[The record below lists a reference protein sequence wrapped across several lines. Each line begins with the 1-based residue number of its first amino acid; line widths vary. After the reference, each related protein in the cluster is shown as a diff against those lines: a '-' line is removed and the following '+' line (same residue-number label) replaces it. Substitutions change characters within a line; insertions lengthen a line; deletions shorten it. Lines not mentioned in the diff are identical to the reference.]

1 MATTPNTTNFN
12 SPLENFITS
21 VKSGGLAKP
30 NRFKIRIQPPRLLNY
45 ALNTARLASMYCE
58 VTNFPF
64 LNLNVKQQV
73 VYGPAYQ
80 RPVGMEFGGEGIT
93 VTFLLDK
100 DMTIKS
106 FFEEWMFIVVNPT
119 SFNVAYQ
126 SDYISEMVI
135 SQLDENENEKYRVS
149 FVDVFPRSMNI
160 VELNSTAQNQFHR
173 LSVTFAYRKWLPAAQ
188 KR

>member
-21 VKSGGLAKP
+21 VKAGGLAKP

-106 FFEEWMFIVVNPT
+106 FE
-119 SFNVAYQ
+119 
-126 SDYISEMVI
+126 
-135 SQLDENENEKYRVS
+135 
-149 FVDVFPRSMNI
+149 
-160 VELNSTAQNQFHR
+160 
-173 LSVTFAYRKWLPAAQ
+173 SVKP
-188 KR
+188 